1 MITGLTR
8 RDLPS
13 TRQNEVCLVRSVTWG
28 PMDVGLPEQAASGS
42 VSLPIRVAPPLTGV
56 GETLKRLED
65 LLIGVAIIILMSWLL
80 VAIAIAI
87 KLSSRGPVI
96 FRQARRGRHN
106 SRFGCLKFRTMHH
119 EWTDQDC
126 AEQTRPNDP
135 RVTRIGKF
143 LRRHSLDELPQ
154 LFNVIA
160 GDMSLVG
167 PRPHAFGTSI
177 GGQLLPEINEHYLLR
192 YQMRPGITGWAQ
204 VNGWRGILDTHEKL
218 EKRVEHDLY
227 YTANWSLLFDVRI
240 LFKTIFC
247 LFTDERAH

>member
-1 MITGLTR
+1 
-8 RDLPS
+8 
-13 TRQNEVCLVRSVTWG
+13 
-28 PMDVGLPEQAASGS
+28 MDVGLPEQAASGP
-42 VSLPIRVAPPLTGV
+42 VTIPVLVTPPLSSAGGAV
-56 GETLKRLED
+56 KRLED
-65 LLIGVAIIILMSWLL
+65 ILFGCAIIVLMSWLL
-80 VAIAIAI
+80 LVIGVAI
-87 KLSSRGPVI
+87 KLTSRGPVI
-96 FRQARRGRHN
+96 FRQDRRGRHN

-119 EWTDQDC
+119 EWADQDC

-154 LFNVIA
+154 LFNVIR

-177 GGQLLPEINEHYLLR
+177 DGQLLPDLHEQYLLR

-204 VNGWRGILDTHEKL
+204 VNGWRGILDTQEKL

-227 YTANWSLLFDVRI
+227 YTANWSLLFDIRI
-240 LFKTIFC
+240 LLRTFTC
-247 LFTDERAH
+247 LLTDERAH